1 MSRCENILRYKH
13 TDWPC
18 DGTQTTRHFIV
29 VDKDKQT
36 ADIAL
41 PGDVWVDK
49 REQETTDKREDLTM
63 KLRRLWKVIVVGV
76 LGTKA
81 KPGEKPEE
89 QR

>member
-1 MSRCENILRYKH
+1 
-13 TDWPC
+13 
-18 DGTQTTRHFIV
+18 
-29 VDKDKQT
+29 
-36 ADIAL
+36 
-41 PGDVWVDK
+41 VDK